1 MTNVQDGILDHLR
14 HRGCGKVYT
23 TKDLGQFGN
32 RAAVDQALSR
42 LARDG
47 TVQRLARGLYYY
59 PKTNPRLGIVVSP
72 NADEIAAA
80 LARQTGSRIAPSGAL
95 AANRLGLST
104 QVPAKHVYLT
114 DGRSREVRVGNQMF
128 AMKHVAPKELPLG
141 NPVSAAVIQALR
153 YLGSDSIDDAVISRL
168 RRRLSAKQRQQ
179 LLRDARYTT
188 DWIADIV
195 RKIGASDRKSDQP
208 DSHGNKITR

>member
-1 MTNVQDGILDHLR
+1 MTDVQDAILDHLR
-14 HRGCGKVYT
+14 RGCRGKVYT
-23 TKDLGQFGN
+23 SKDLVHLGN
-32 RAAVDQALSR
+32 RAAVDQTLSR

-47 TVQRLARGLYYY
+47 TLQRLARGLYYY
-59 PKTNPRLGIVVSP
+59 PRTNPRLGIVVSP

-114 DGRSREVRVGNQMF
+114 DGRSREVRVGSQVF
-128 AMKHVAPKELPLG
+128 AMKHVAPKELPSG
-141 NPVSAAVIQALR
+141 NPVSAAVIQAFR
-153 YLGSDSIDDAVISRL
+153 YLGANAIDDAVISRL
-168 RRRLSAKQRQQ
+168 RRRLSPKQRRQ

-188 DWIADIV
+188 GWIADVV
-195 RKIGASDRKSDQP
+195 RKIGVGDRV
-208 DSHGNKITR
+208 GEVAILG